1 MTWTEARGG
10 LGGGVDGDGE
20 GVAGADHLLGCGDAA
35 GGGFLSVWGNAGL
48 RSLKGSPGLHFA
60 IFEDG
65 GSEFLLDVADA
76 VGIISRY
83 MRGTTAG

>member
-1 MTWTEARGG
+1 MVRVLQARIIFWAVEM
-10 LGGGVDGDGE
+10 LRE
-20 GVAGADHLLGCGDAA
+20 
-35 GGGFLSVWGNAGL
+35 GGFLSVWGNAGL

>member
-1 MTWTEARGG
+1 MERVLQARIIFWAVGG
-10 LGGGVDGDGE
+10 LRGGGV
-20 GVAGADHLLGCGDAA
+20 
-35 GGGFLSVWGNAGL
+35 LSVCGNAGL

-83 MRGTTAG
+83 MGGTTTAG